1 MSEHDHEHDQE
12 HAEEQAYETTALEQ
26 AREKLESDTDFI
38 DLVDTNFH
46 RNGFL
51 YPEESLSR
59 ALAAYPQQRPYAP
72 DPRGSPAA
80 REVIAAY
87 YRRRGLDVD
96 PAQIII
102 TASASEGYNLVFN
115 RMLEHGQTVSLPR
128 PVYPLF
134 EFIAEF
140 NHLDVEHYALDLD
153 HRAQPDPGRLREEI
167 SEDSGLIVAIS
178 PNNPT
183 GTCLEPKSVEAIVS
197 VARERNVPVLFDE
210 VFSEFRFR
218 GPGAARAAG
227 AAGATGAQRGAAAP
241 AAHITPAG
249 LADDVVCITLN
260 GVSKMFAS
268 PDLKLSWLLVTGP
281 EDLREE
287 LLSVLEIA
295 NDMYLN
301 ASSVSQAV
309 LPTLFAEGGGFQ
321 RDMIAEIERRRDL
334 CLSTV
339 AGSPHLEPLYPDGG
353 IHCIL
358 RVGRGSAAGHGTGS
372 SHGGWDDEELA
383 LRILEDTKVYTHPGY
398 LYDMEDETAL
408 VVSFLK
414 EPGALEEGL
423 RRITRWFE
431 R

>member
-1 MSEHDHEHDQE
+1 MSDQN
-12 HAEEQAYETTALEQ
+12 HPEERVYETTALER
-26 AREKLESDTDFI
+26 AREELEDDPEFI
-38 DLVDTNFH
+38 DLVDTNFQ
-46 RNGFL
+46 RNGLL
-51 YPEESLSR
+51 YPAESLSR
-59 ALAAYPQQRPYAP
+59 ALAAYPQQRPYTP
-72 DPRGSPAA
+72 DPRGLPAA
-80 REVIAAY
+80 REAVAAY
-87 YRRRGLDVD
+87 YRKRGVDVD

-115 RMLEHGQTVSLPR
+115 RMLERGQTVSLPR

-153 HRAQPDPGRLREEI
+153 RRAQPDPERLREEI
-167 SEDSGLIVAIS
+167 SADSGLIVAIS

-197 VARERNVPVLFDE
+197 VARERNLPVLFDE

-218 GPGAARAAG
+218 RPGG
-227 AAGATGAQRGAAAP
+227 GAAA
-241 AAHITPAG
+241 HVTPAG

-260 GVSKMFAS
+260 GVSKMFAC

-339 AGSPHLEPLYPDGG
+339 AGSPYVEPLRPDGG

-358 RVGRGSAAGHGTGS
+358 RVENASAAGSGTGP
-372 SHGGWDDEELA
+372 SHADWDDEELA
-383 LRILEDTKVYTHPGY
+383 LRILEETKVYTHPGY
-398 LYDMEDETAL
+398 LYDLEEETAL
-408 VVSFLK
+408 VISFLK
-414 EPGALEEGL
+414 EPAALEEGL

>member
-1 MSEHDHEHDQE
+1 MSDHDHHE
-12 HAEEQAYETTALEQ
+12 HAQEPVYETTALEH
-26 AREKLESDTDFI
+26 ARGALENDPDFI

-46 RNGFL
+46 RNGLL
-51 YPEESLSR
+51 YPAGPLSR
-59 ALAAYPQQRPYAP
+59 ALAAYPRQRPYAP
-72 DPRGSPAA
+72 DPRGSRAA
-80 REVIAAY
+80 REAIATY
-87 YRRRGLDVD
+87 YRQRGLDVD

-115 RMLEHGQTVSLPR
+115 RVLEHGQTISLPR

-140 NHLDVEHYALDLD
+140 NHLDVEHYTLELDR
-153 HRAQPDPGRLREEI
+153 RAQPDPERLREEI
-167 SEDSGLIVAIS
+167 SADSGLIVAIS

-183 GTCLEPKSVEAIVS
+183 GTCLEPQSVEAIVS
-197 VARERNVPVLFDE
+197 VARERNLPVLFDE

-218 GPGAARAAG
+218 GAG
-227 AAGATGAQRGAAAP
+227 AAGATPEPP
-241 AAHITPAG
+241 AAHVTPAG
-249 LADDVVCITLN
+249 LADDIVCITLN
-260 GVSKMFAS
+260 GVSKMFAC

-301 ASSVSQAV
+301 ASSVSQVV
-309 LPTLFAEGGGFQ
+309 LPTLFAEGGEFQ

-334 CLSTV
+334 CLATV
-339 AGSPHLEPLYPDGG
+339 AGSPHVEPLRPDGG

-358 RVGRGSAAGHGTGS
+358 RVGAER
-372 SHGGWDDEELA
+372 DDEELA

-398 LYDMEDETAL
+398 LYDLEDETAL

-414 EPGALEEGL
+414 EPAALEEGL

>member
-1 MSEHDHEHDQE
+1 MSDHNHEHEQE
-12 HAEEQAYETTALEQ
+12 HGEDRAYETTALEQ
-26 AREKLESDTDFI
+26 ARERLESDTDFI

-51 YPEESLSR
+51 YPEGSLSR

-80 REVIAAY
+80 REVIADY
-87 YRRRGLDVD
+87 YRARGLDVD
-96 PAQIII
+96 PAQVII

-115 RMLEHGQTVSLPR
+115 RMVEHGRTVSLPR

-140 NHLDVEHYALDLD
+140 NHLDVEHYALDLN
-153 HRAQPDPGRLREEI
+153 HRAQPNLLRLRAEI
-167 SEDSGLIVAIS
+167 SENSGLIVAIS

-183 GTCLEPKSVEAIVS
+183 GTCLEAQSVEAIVS

-227 AAGATGAQRGAAAP
+227 TAEGATTA

-260 GVSKMFAS
+260 GVSKMFAC

-309 LPTLFAEGGGFQ
+309 LPTLFTEGGGFQ
-321 RDMIAEIERRRDL
+321 RNMIEEIERRRDL

-339 AGSPHLEPLYPDGG
+339 AGSPHLHPLYPDGG

-358 RVGRGSAAGHGTGS
+358 RVGRDSAAGHGAEA

-398 LYDMEDETAL
+398 LYDIEGETAL
-408 VVSFLK
+408 VASFLK
-414 EPGALEEGL
+414 EPDALEEGL

>member
-1 MSEHDHEHDQE
+1 MSDHDHHE
-12 HAEEQAYETTALEQ
+12 HAGEQPHETTALER
-26 AREKLESDTDFI
+26 AREALENDPDFI

-46 RNGFL
+46 RNGLL
-51 YPEESLSR
+51 YPADSLSR
-59 ALAAYPQQRPYAP
+59 ALAAYPQHRPYAP

-80 REVIAAY
+80 REAIAGY
-87 YRRRGLDVD
+87 YRDRGIDVA
-96 PAQIII
+96 PEQIII

-140 NHLDVEHYALDLD
+140 NHLEVEHYALDLD
-153 HRAQPDPGRLREEI
+153 RRAQPDPERLREEI
-167 SEDSGLIVAIS
+167 SADSGLIVAIS

-183 GTCLEPKSVEAIVS
+183 GTCLEPQSVEAIVS
-197 VARERNVPVLFDE
+197 LARERNLPVLFDE
-210 VFSEFRFR
+210 VFSDFRF
-218 GPGAARAAG
+218 GGAG
-227 AAGATGAQRGAAAP
+227 AAGGKAAPP
-241 AAHITPAG
+241 AAHVTPAG
-249 LADDVVCITLN
+249 LADDIVCITLN
-260 GVSKMFAS
+260 GVSKMFAC

-309 LPTLFAEGGGFQ
+309 LPTLFAEGGEFQ
-321 RDMIAEIERRRDL
+321 RSMIAEIERRRDL

-339 AGSPHLEPLYPDGG
+339 AGSPHVEPLRPDGG

-358 RVGRGSAAGHGTGS
+358 RVAAGG
-372 SHGGWDDEELA
+372 DDEELA

-398 LYDMEDETAL
+398 LYDLEDETAL
-408 VVSFLK
+408 VISFLK
-414 EPGALEEGL
+414 EPAALEEGL
-423 RRITRWFE
+423 RRIIRWFE

>member
-1 MSEHDHEHDQE
+1 MNDHDHHE
-12 HAEEQAYETTALEQ
+12 HAQERAYETTALER
-26 AREKLESDTDFI
+26 AREALENDPDFI

-46 RNGFL
+46 RNGLL
-51 YPEESLSR
+51 YPADSLSR

-80 REVIAAY
+80 REAIAAY
-87 YRRRGLDVD
+87 YRERGLDVD

-115 RMLEHGQTVSLPR
+115 RMLEHGQAVSLPR

-140 NHLDVEHYALDLD
+140 NHLEVEHYTLDLNQ
-153 HRAQPDPGRLREEI
+153 RAQPDPERLREEI
-167 SEDSGLIVAIS
+167 SADSGLIVAIS

-183 GTCLEPKSVEAIVS
+183 GTCLEPQSVEAIVS
-197 VARERNVPVLFDE
+197 LARDRNLPVLFDE
-210 VFSEFRFR
+210 VFSEFRFV
-218 GPGAARAAG
+218 GAG
-227 AAGATGAQRGAAAP
+227 APGSGGAGAPP
-241 AAHITPAG
+241 AGHVTPAG
-249 LADDVVCITLN
+249 LADDIVCITLN
-260 GVSKMFAS
+260 GVSKMFAC

-309 LPTLFAEGGGFQ
+309 LPTLFAEGGEFQ
-321 RDMIAEIERRRDL
+321 RSMIAEIERRRDL

-339 AGSPHLEPLYPDGG
+339 AGSPHLEPLRPDGG

-358 RVGRGSAAGHGTGS
+358 RAGADR
-372 SHGGWDDEELA
+372 DDEELA

-398 LYDMEDETAL
+398 LYDLEDETAL
-408 VVSFLK
+408 VISFLK
-414 EPGALEEGL
+414 EPAALEEGL